1 MSELT
6 RRNAVIKNT
15 SLVSLFANVSLAAL
29 KMTAGKLGHSQALFA
44 DGLLSLSDAFVDLS
58 ALVGVR
64 YWNKPADSD
73 HPNGHQKLEQVISL
87 LVGAAIA
94 FTGLTLAHEAL
105 VTLMEATPKTS
116 TVEPIALWV
125 ILIVLLV
132 KGGLYVWV
140 NGRAKKWSSTMLL
153 ANATDH
159 KVDVISSV
167 VPLLS
172 ILVEYYMPIH
182 HNVDAFATLLVS
194 GFVLYGAWNVI
205 HSASFVLMDGQ
216 EEAIEREHIES
227 AIRKLSLD
235 ATLVQ
240 VSYDKNEEQ
249 TTCILSVSF
258 PSVLLLGRCW
268 LECKKLKYYLSHHP
282 VVPEHIQIQINIVE
296 ESL

>member
-1 MSELT
+1 
-6 RRNAVIKNT
+6 
-15 SLVSLFANVSLAAL
+15 
-29 KMTAGKLGHSQALFA
+29 MTAGKLGHSQALFA

-140 NGRAKKWSSTMLL
+140 NGRAKKM
-153 ANATDH
+153 
-159 KVDVISSV
+159 
-167 VPLLS
+167 
-172 ILVEYYMPIH
+172 
-182 HNVDAFATLLVS
+182 
-194 GFVLYGAWNVI
+194 VLYYAVGER
-205 HSASFVLMDGQ
+205 HRPQGGCDKQRGTFVVHFG
-216 EEAIEREHIES
+216 
-227 AIRKLSLD
+227 
-235 ATLVQ
+235 
-240 VSYDKNEEQ
+240 
-249 TTCILSVSF
+249 
-258 PSVLLLGRCW
+258 
-268 LECKKLKYYLSHHP
+268 
-282 VVPEHIQIQINIVE
+282 
-296 ESL
+296 